1 MPLFSLS
8 LLCGMGEGRVRVL
21 LIALVF
27 DAVTPYKEVNN
38 VPPHPTLSLKGRG
51 NKGDTGN

>member
-1 MPLFSLS
+1 MIGGSVEAVKHKASAGERPQSLVLVMPLFSLS

-27 DAVTPYKEVNN
+27 VAVTP
-38 VPPHPTLSLKGRG
+38 
-51 NKGDTGN
+51 